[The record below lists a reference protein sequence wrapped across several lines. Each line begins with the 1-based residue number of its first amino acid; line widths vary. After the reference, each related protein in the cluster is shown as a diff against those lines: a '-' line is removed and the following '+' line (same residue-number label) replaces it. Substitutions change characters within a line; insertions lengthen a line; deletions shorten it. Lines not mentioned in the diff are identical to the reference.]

1 MLSQFLGT
9 AYGLSTSN
17 LPLIVVDLVGLL
29 CGGLTLAVTP
39 YLRGSLIRS
48 AKWNS
53 RNTTSISQ
61 TPQPEESD
69 GGRPPRSAPWARLER
84 FGEPQPE
91 RISAVADRAGR
102 EIPESLVVVLGG

>member
-29 CGGLTLAVTP
+29 CVELTLAVTL

-69 GGRPPRSAPWARLER
+69 GGRPPRSAPGQDSNASASPSQSASVRLPTE
-84 FGEPQPE
+84 
-91 RISAVADRAGR
+91 
-102 EIPESLVVVLGG
+102 